1 MSRGDCGNVPMMPTD
16 RDSVLAIVASL
27 FVLFS
32 AMINPALTIALVLF
46 ALIALAIQ
54 RLAGRAAPR

>member
-1 MSRGDCGNVPMMPTD
+1 MMPTD

-27 FVLFS
+27 LVLFS
-32 AMINPALTIALVLF
+32 AMITPALTIALVVF
-46 ALIALAIQ
+46 VLIALVIH

>member
-1 MSRGDCGNVPMMPTD
+1 MMPTD

-27 FVLFS
+27 LVLFS
-32 AMINPALTIALVLF
+32 AMINPVLTIALVVF
-46 ALIALAIQ
+46 VLIALAIY